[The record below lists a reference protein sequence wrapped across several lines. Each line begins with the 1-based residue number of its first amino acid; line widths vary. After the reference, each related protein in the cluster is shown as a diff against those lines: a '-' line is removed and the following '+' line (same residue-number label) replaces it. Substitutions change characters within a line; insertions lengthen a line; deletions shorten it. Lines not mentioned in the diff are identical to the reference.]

1 MPSPEYEI
9 LANLA
14 RPAPAAVQTNIPVV
28 EESGATGEVAEAYDY
43 FRSNFGRP
51 DVPGILKCFSSS
63 PLLMKQIIAMS
74 STLLFSDGNLG
85 RRHKEMLASYV
96 SSLNACPYC
105 LDSHAFFLL
114 VHGGETLVSPILD
127 NQLNSVAITLA
138 ERSLLDFVRK
148 ISEESH
154 RIMPE
159 DVQVL
164 RNAGWK
170 EEQIAES
177 VHVAAAFAFFNRVA
191 NAFGL
196 PSQGLLHLDWK
207 TTAAPG
213 TNEA

>member
-105 LDSHAFFLL
+105 LDSHAFFLR

-127 NQLNSVAITLA
+127 NQLNSVAITLQNA
-138 ERSLLDFVRK
+138 RSSTSCARSAKNLIASCRKTYKSFATLAGKKNKSPDRFMWQQHLHSSIVWPTPLDCPRK
-148 ISEESH
+148 GFSI
-154 RIMPE
+154 
-159 DVQVL
+159 
-164 RNAGWK
+164 
-170 EEQIAES
+170 
-177 VHVAAAFAFFNRVA
+177 
-191 NAFGL
+191 
-196 PSQGLLHLDWK
+196 
-207 TTAAPG
+207 
-213 TNEA
+213 